1 MGSARRCL
9 GLIRMSDMSDVQ
21 RPGASGGVFIGAIP
35 DRKEGKSQ
43 RGSNRTICL
52 SVTTE
57 EQPPWQKNP

>member
-21 RPGASGGVFIGAIP
+21 RPGASGGVFIGALP

-43 RGSNRTICL
+43 RG
-52 SVTTE
+52 
-57 EQPPWQKNP
+57 EQPDYLSFRHY